1 MIMAIL
7 ALLVCQLLGEV
18 IVRTLGLPLPGPV
31 LGTLFLL
38 VALALLR
45 EVPEALQRVA
55 SVVLAHLSLLFV
67 PAGVGI
73 MLHGARL
80 QAEWLPLF
88 TALFIST
95 VLTIA
100 VTGWVFFAVMR
111 RMGLY
116 TPETAGPSGDKS
128 TPDQS
133 SGA

>member
-1 MIMAIL
+1 MIIAIL

-73 MLHGARL
+73 MLHSARL

-88 TALFIST
+88 TALFVST

-116 TPETAGPSGDKS
+116 IPESPASPGDTPASDK
-128 TPDQS
+128 
-133 SGA
+133 